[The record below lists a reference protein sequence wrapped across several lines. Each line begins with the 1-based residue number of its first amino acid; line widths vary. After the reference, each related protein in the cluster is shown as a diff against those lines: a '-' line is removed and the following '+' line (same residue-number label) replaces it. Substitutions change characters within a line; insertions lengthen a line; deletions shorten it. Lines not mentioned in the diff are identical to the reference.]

1 MSDRVLRGARLG
13 GQSFEDERGIE
24 FAPRQQVAYI
34 CSKGH
39 AFEIPMA
46 EDAEIPQ
53 VWECTHC
60 GAEARLVD
68 GTEPEDKQDKPVRTH
83 WDMLRERRS
92 ISELEE
98 ILSERLTMLRAGEI
112 GPVHLHR
119 SPRRSAAK
127 SETAKS
133 GGASASKSKG
143 GTAKKS
149 TAKSGSARGTG
160 AKGAPAKGK
169 ARNSA

>member
-34 CSKGH
+34 CAQGH

-46 EDAEIPQ
+46 ADAEVPE
-53 VWECTHC
+53 VWECVRC
-60 GAEARLVD
+60 GGDARLVD
-68 GTEPEDKQDKPVRTH
+68 GAEPETKKEKPVRTH

-112 GPVHLHR
+112 GPAHLHR
-119 SPRRSAAK
+119 GR
-127 SETAKS
+127 
-133 GGASASKSKG
+133 
-143 GTAKKS
+143 
-149 TAKSGSARGTG
+149 GSRAGRG
-160 AKGAPAKGK
+160 KVKNPA
-169 ARNSA
+169 

>member
-34 CSKGH
+34 CPKGH

-46 EDAEIPQ
+46 EDADVPP
-53 VWECTHC
+53 VWECARC

-68 GTEPEDKQDKPVRTH
+68 GAEPEAKQEKPVRTH

-92 ISELEE
+92 IPELEE

-119 SPRRSAAK
+119 SSSRAATKARRSSKAK
-127 SETAKS
+127 TNVK
-133 GGASASKSKG
+133 
-143 GTAKKS
+143 
-149 TAKSGSARGTG
+149 
-160 AKGAPAKGK
+160 
-169 ARNSA
+169 NSA

>member
-46 EDAEIPQ
+46 EDAEIPH

-68 GTEPEDKQDKPVRTH
+68 GTEPETKQDKPVRTH

-119 SPRRSAAK
+119 SPRRSPSK
-127 SETAKS
+127 TATSKS
-133 GGASASKSKG
+133 GGSKG
-143 GTAKKS
+143 GAAKRGTAKKAAS
-149 TAKSGSARGTG
+149 
-160 AKGAPAKGK
+160 AKGGTSKGGSGKSK

>member
-34 CSKGH
+34 CPKGH

-46 EDAEIPQ
+46 EDAEVPTG
-53 VWECTHC
+53 WECARC

-68 GTEPEDKQDKPVRTH
+68 GAEPETKQEKPVRTH

-92 ISELEE
+92 IPELEE

-119 SPRRSAAK
+119 TTGRSSSQPAKPRPKAAK
-127 SETAKS
+127 SPK
-133 GGASASKSKG
+133 GRVKHSA
-143 GTAKKS
+143 
-149 TAKSGSARGTG
+149 
-160 AKGAPAKGK
+160 
-169 ARNSA
+169 

>member
-34 CSKGH
+34 CVKGH

-53 VWECTHC
+53 IWECARC

-68 GTEPEDKQDKPVRTH
+68 GAEPENKQEKPVRTH

-92 ISELEE
+92 IDELEE

-112 GPVHLHR
+112 GPPHLHR
-119 SPRRSAAK
+119 SGRKP
-127 SETAKS
+127 S
-133 GGASASKSKG
+133 GKRVK
-143 GTAKKS
+143 
-149 TAKSGSARGTG
+149 
-160 AKGAPAKGK
+160 
-169 ARNSA
+169 NSA

>member
-46 EDAEIPQ
+46 EDADIPQ
-53 VWECTHC
+53 VWECAHC
-60 GAEARLVD
+60 GAQARLVD
-68 GTEPEDKQDKPVRTH
+68 GGEPETKQEKPVRTH

-92 ISELEE
+92 IPELEE
-98 ILSERLTMLRAGEI
+98 ILSERLTLLRAGEI

-119 SPRRSAAK
+119 TTSRSGK
-127 SETAKS
+127 
-133 GGASASKSKG
+133 
-143 GTAKKS
+143 
-149 TAKSGSARGTG
+149 R
-160 AKGAPAKGK
+160 APAKAKAQPKGK
-169 ARNSA
+169 TKNSA

>member
-34 CSKGH
+34 CPKGH

-46 EDAEIPQ
+46 EDADVPP
-53 VWECTHC
+53 VWECARC

-68 GTEPEDKQDKPVRTH
+68 GAEPEAKQEKPVRTH

-92 ISELEE
+92 IPELEE

-119 SPRRSAAK
+119 SSSRTATKARRSSKAK
-127 SETAKS
+127 TNVK
-133 GGASASKSKG
+133 
-143 GTAKKS
+143 
-149 TAKSGSARGTG
+149 
-160 AKGAPAKGK
+160 
-169 ARNSA
+169 NSA

>member
-34 CSKGH
+34 CTKGH

-46 EDAEIPQ
+46 EDAEIPK

-68 GTEPEDKQDKPVRTH
+68 DSEPEDKQDKPVRTH

-112 GPVHLHR
+112 GPMHLHR
-119 SPRRSAAK
+119 SPRRGS
-127 SETAKS
+127 S
-133 GGASASKSKG
+133 GGASKGGSKTSGASKGSASKG
-143 GTAKKS
+143 GAAKKS
-149 TAKSGSARGTG
+149 ASGKSAS
-160 AKGAPAKGK
+160 AKGGSGRK
-169 ARNSA
+169 A